1 MITVIINL
9 KIISKM
15 TSASFDWEKDTWEV
29 IKLLLTRDDYLIRH
43 QLESFNDFKDR
54 LLADI
59 IQQYNPIKLNYL
71 QQPNGQFQYSI
82 ELRFGDIHLAPAS
95 IHENNGSLKVMLPNE
110 ARKRSFTYSAN
121 QYVDLYIKTMVL
133 VEGNTYE
140 IEEKCLKKI
149 QFGKIP
155 IMLHSNHLC
164 ILSKKDNQ
172 TLKDFEECIYDRG
185 GYFIVNGSEK
195 VLVSQER
202 KWENKVY
209 CFKSG
214 KSQNKYSHTAEISS
228 IAHDEFY
235 NPKTNQ
241 VKLTSKIGINGKT
254 IKVSLPNIRHDVP
267 LFIFYRLLGIE
278 SDKSILEYIL
288 SDIDCNEST
297 EFLNLIK
304 PSLEEANQYMN
315 RDACV
320 DYVIK
325 YIQQVNIKDK
335 TDKLDR
341 SRKLQ
346 LLDDILHND
355 FLPHM
360 GTNLKMKA
368 FFLGYMTKKMLSVYL
383 NKISYD
389 DRDSYLNKKLD
400 TPGILMGNLYKL
412 YFNKMIKEIKTQM
425 NKEFNNGSWKANNH
439 FHDIINMNN
448 IYKIIKNITIER
460 GMKYGLATGNW
471 GIRNMQSKQ
480 GIAQVLSRLT
490 YNSTLSH
497 LRRINTPIEK
507 SGKVLGPRKLH
518 STQWGL
524 VCVSPDTLVLK
535 DDGSQIMIQSLLKE
549 GVGNNNIIVV
559 DEKNRRSS
567 SSGIVAFQKFD
578 VKQFGKRVLKLTT
591 DTGRT
596 IIASEDHQFVS
607 DSKFIACGEFS
618 VGDKV
623 LIRPTPY
630 KLSNNL
636 QPHLNELLSSLES
649 IQYSQYDNYYKYSLI
664 KSEYVRY
671 CINNNKKADFVSCDF
686 KNYMN
691 ETNTDLDTGTLYC
704 KITDI
709 SEISYEDCPIV
720 MDLTTVSDVHTFVSN
735 GFVTHNCPAETPE
748 GHAVGCVKNMALTT
762 AISIYSSPVSV
773 FMELE
778 NLKTIRLEDSR
789 PDDIYNK
796 TKIFVN
802 GSWWGVH
809 TNPNQVV
816 KYLRSLRRMG
826 LLHPYTSIS
835 WRIDQNNVEIWTDAG
850 RFLQPLYIV
859 DNNEFRMNNCLIQ
872 MVKDKLLDFENLL
885 NGSLPQKINMDSPF
899 DITSSP
905 GMTEGV
911 IEYLDVLEKDN
922 SLIAMTADEL
932 HLKDTNGYIRNYT
945 HCEIH
950 PSLILGVLASIIPFS
965 DHNQSPRNIYQAAMG
980 KQAMGVYCTNFN
992 KRFDT
997 LAHVLHYPQNPLVN
1011 SRLINYLPSSHLPS
1025 GINAVVAI
1033 ACYSGFNQDDSTM
1046 FNQSAIDRG
1055 LFHSTFYRSYKDE
1068 EKKYQNTGEEEK
1080 FCKPNPKITKS
1091 LKVANYEKLA
1101 VNGFVPENV
1110 RVDEDDVIIGKVIP
1124 MKNKQGQTIYKDN
1137 STSLRPNENGYID
1150 KILISRNGDGYKF
1163 AKVRVRSIRI
1173 PTIGDKHA
1181 SRSAQKG
1188 VIGMVYRQE
1197 DMPFTKNGIVP
1208 DIIMNPHAI
1217 PSRMTIGQLIECVMG
1232 KTCCLLGRYGD
1243 ATPFSKFAD
1252 KNLKNLMDTLQSLG
1266 FERAGNEILYNGRTG
1281 EQLSTEIFIG
1291 PTYYQRLKHMVD
1303 DKTHSRATGPSVT
1316 LTRQPAEG
1324 RSRDGGL
1331 RIGEMERD
1339 VFLAHGTM
1347 AFCKEILLDK
1357 SDHFKAFVCRKCGNF
1372 GVVNPANK
1380 KYECRGCNNLTS
1392 FTEIRLPYACKLFLQ
1407 ELNTMSI
1414 APRMITK

>member
-1 MITVIINL
+1 
-9 KIISKM
+9 M
-15 TSASFDWEKDTWEV
+15 TSATSFDWEKDTWEV

-95 IHENNGSLKVMLPNE
+95 IHENNGSLKIMVPNE

-149 QFGKIP
+149 QLGKIP

-172 TLKDFEECIYDRG
+172 TLKDFEECIFDRG

-214 KSQNKYSHTAEISS
+214 KSQNKFSHIAEISS
-228 IAHDEFY
+228 IAHDDFY

-267 LFIFYRLLGIE
+267 LFIFFRLLGVE
-278 SDKSILEYIL
+278 NDKSILEYIL
-288 SDIDCNEST
+288 NDIDASESA

-304 PSLEEANQYMN
+304 PSLEEANEYIS
-315 RDACV
+315 RDDCV

-325 YIQQVNIKDK
+325 YIQQINIKDK

-341 SRKLQ
+341 SRKLHM
-346 LLDDILHND
+346 LEDILLYD

-368 FFLGYMTKKMLSVYL
+368 YFLGYMTKKLLSVYL
-383 NKISYD
+383 NKLQYD

-412 YFNKMIKEIKTQM
+412 YFNKMVKEIKTQL
-425 NKEFNNGSWKANNH
+425 NKEFNNGSWKANNQ
-439 FHDIINMNN
+439 FHDIINMSN

-460 GMKYGLATGNW
+460 GLKYGLSTGNW

-497 LRRINTPIEK
+497 LRRVNTPIEK

-535 DDGSQIMIQSLLKE
+535 DDGTQATIQSLLTD
-549 GVGNNNIIVV
+549 GVGKNNIIVV
-559 DEKNRRSS
+559 NEKHRNSE
-567 SSGIVAFQKFD
+567 SSGIVDFQLFD
-578 VKQFGKRVLKLTT
+578 VKQFGKKVLRLKT

-596 IIASEDHQFVS
+596 IIASEDHQFVCNGE
-607 DSKFIACGEFS
+607 FVACGELS
-618 VGDKV
+618 IGEKV
-623 LIRPTPY
+623 LVKPTPMEI
-630 KLSNNL
+630 SEHS
-636 QPHLNELLSSLES
+636 PSHLTELLHNLES
-649 IQYSQYDNYYKYSLI
+649 IKYIAGDNYYNSSLI
-664 KSEYVRY
+664 KSEYLRY
-671 CINNNKKADFVSCDF
+671 CIYTKCAVDLISQGYKNYVEQTNADF
-686 KNYMN
+686 
-691 ETNTDLDTGTLYC
+691 LTGTLYS
-704 KITDI
+704 KIVEI
-709 SEISYEDCPIV
+709 SEVSYEECPIV
-720 MDLTTVSDVHTFVSN
+720 MDLTTESDVHTFVSN

-748 GHAVGCVKNMALTT
+748 GHAVGCVKNMALTM
-762 AISIYSSPVSV
+762 AVSIYSSPLTV
-773 FMELE
+773 FMELD
-778 NLKTIRLEDSR
+778 NLNTKHLDECE

-802 GSWWGVH
+802 GTWFGVH
-809 TNPNQVV
+809 TNPNQVI
-816 KYLRSLRRMG
+816 KYMRSLRRMG
-826 LLHPYTSIS
+826 ILHPYTSIS
-835 WRIDQNNVEIWTDAG
+835 WRIDQNILEIWTDAG

-859 DNNEFRMNNCLIQ
+859 ENNEFRMNNFIIQ
-872 MVKDKLLDFENLL
+872 LVKDKRLDFENLI
-885 NGSLPQKINMDSPF
+885 NGSLPQKINLENSF
-899 DITSSP
+899 KTHETFTSNVMS
-905 GMTEGV
+905 EGV

-922 SLIAMTADEL
+922 SLIAMTSDEL
-932 HLKDTNGYIRNYT
+932 HTKDPNGYIRNYT

-997 LAHVLHYPQNPLVN
+997 LAHVLHYPQKPLVN

-1080 FCKPNPKITKS
+1080 FCKPNPKLTKS

-1101 VNGFVPENV
+1101 VNGFAPENV

-1197 DMPFTKNGIVP
+1197 DMPFSKSGVVP

-1217 PSRMTIGQLIECVMG
+1217 PSRMTIGQLIECIMG

-1252 KNLKNLMDTLQSLG
+1252 KNLKNLMDILQSLG
-1266 FERAGNEILYNGRTG
+1266 FERAGNEVLYNGRTG

-1303 DKTHSRATGPSVT
+1303 DKTHSRPTGPSVT

-1331 RIGEMERD
+1331 RCGEMERD
-1339 VFLAHGTM
+1339 CFLAHGVSG
-1347 AFCKEILLDK
+1347 FCKEILLDK
-1357 SDHFKAFVCRKCGNF
+1357 SDHFKAYVCRKCGNF
-1372 GVVNPANK
+1372 GVVNPMNK

>member
-1 MITVIINL
+1 MIL
-9 KIISKM
+9 CISSIKSKKM
-15 TSASFDWEKDTWEV
+15 TSTAFDWNNDTWEV
-29 IKLLLTRDDYLIRH
+29 IKLLLTRDDYLIKH
-43 QLESFNDFKDR
+43 QLDSFNDFKDR
-54 LLADI
+54 LLSEI
-59 IQQYNPIKLNYL
+59 IQQYNPIKLNYM

-82 ELRFGDIHLAPAS
+82 EIRFGDIHLSPAA

-121 QYVDLYIKTMVL
+121 QYVDLYVKTMVL
-133 VEGNTYE
+133 IEGNTYE

-149 QFGKIP
+149 QLGKIP

-164 ILSKKDNQ
+164 VLSNKDNQ
-172 TLKDFEECIYDRG
+172 TLKDLEECIYDRG

-209 CFKSG
+209 CFKNG
-214 KSQNKYSHTAEISS
+214 KSQNKYSHMAEISS
-228 IAHDEFY
+228 IAHDDFY

-241 VKLTSKIGINGKT
+241 VKITSKIGVSGKT
-254 IKVSLPNIRHDVP
+254 IKVSVPNIRHDVP
-267 LFIFYRLLGIE
+267 LFVFFRLLGIE
-278 SDKSILEYIL
+278 SDKEILEFIV
-288 SDIDCNEST
+288 SDLESNENCDY
-297 EFLNLIK
+297 LNVLK
-304 PSLEEANQYMN
+304 LSLEEANKYMS
-315 RDACV
+315 RDDCV

-325 YIQQVNIKDK
+325 YIQQVSIKDK
-335 TDKLDR
+335 MDKLDR
-341 SRKLQ
+341 TRKLQ
-346 LLDDILHND
+346 LLDEILLKD

-360 GTNLKMKA
+360 GTDLKMKA
-368 FFLGYMTKKMLSVYL
+368 HFLGYMTHKMLSVYL
-383 NKISYD
+383 NKLGFD

-412 YFNKMIKEIKTQM
+412 YFNKMVKEIKTQL
-425 NKEFNNGSWKANNH
+425 NKEFNNGSWKANNQ
-439 FHDIINMNN
+439 FHDIININN
-448 IYKIIKNITIER
+448 VYKIIKNITIER
-460 GMKYGLATGNW
+460 GLKYGLSTGNW

-524 VCVSPDTLVLK
+524 VCVSPDTLVLLANGAQK
-535 DDGSQIMIQSLLKE
+535 TIRSLLE
-549 GVGNNNIIVV
+549 GGVQGGEQIVAV
-559 DEKNRRSS
+559 DPKKHRADI
-567 SSGIVAFQKFD
+567 SGISAFQQFD
-578 VKQFGKRVLKLTT
+578 VREFGKKVFEITT
-591 DTGRT
+591 DTGRS
-596 IIASEDHQFVS
+596 IWASEDHLFVRNG
-607 DSKFIACGEFS
+607 DFVACGDLNL
-618 VGDKV
+618 GDGV
-623 LIRPTPY
+623 LIRPTPIGLKPRRNTPSY
-630 KLSNNL
+630 LL
-636 QPHLNELLSSLES
+636 ELLLTLES
-649 IQYSQYDNYYKYSLI
+649 VSGGLDDNFYNYSLI
-664 KSEYVRY
+664 KSEFVRF
-671 CINNNKKADFVSCDF
+671 CIHNDSIVEFDSGFKQYQMETRADLSSG
-686 KNYMN
+686 
-691 ETNTDLDTGTLYC
+691 LLYS
-704 KITDI
+704 KITGI
-709 SEISYEDCPIV
+709 TEISWDACPVV
-720 MDLTTVSDVHTFVSN
+720 MDLTTVSDIHTFVSN
-735 GFVTHNCPAETPE
+735 GFITHNCPAETPE

-762 AISIYSSPVSV
+762 AISIYSSPLSI
-773 FMELE
+773 FMELD
-778 NLKTIRLEDSR
+778 NLRTKRLVDCK
-789 PDDIYNK
+789 PDDINNK
-796 TKIFVN
+796 TKVFVN
-802 GSWWGVH
+802 GTWYGVH
-809 TNPNQVV
+809 STPNLIVR
-816 KYLRSLRRMG
+816 YLRSVRRMG
-826 LLHPYTSIS
+826 IIHPHTSIS
-835 WRIDQNNVEIWTDAG
+835 WRIDQNIVEIWTDAG

-859 DNNEFRMNNCLIQ
+859 DQNKFRMNNQIINRI
-872 MVKDKLLDFENLL
+872 KNKELDFENLI
-885 NGSLPQKINMDSPF
+885 NGSLSSKINMEEGIKSEK
-899 DITSSP
+899 IK
-905 GMTEGV
+905 MNEGV
-911 IEYLDVLEKDN
+911 IEYIDVLEKDN
-922 SLIAMTADEL
+922 CLIAMTVDDL
-932 HLKDTNGYIRNYT
+932 LTKDTNGYIRNYT

-992 KRFDT
+992 NRFDT
-997 LAHVLHYPQNPLVN
+997 LAHVLHYPQKPLVN

-1025 GINAVVAI
+1025 GINAIVAI

-1080 FCKPNPKITKS
+1080 FCKPNIKLTKS
-1091 LKVANYEKLA
+1091 LKVANYDKLA
-1101 VNGFVPENV
+1101 ANGFIPENV

-1124 MKNKQGQTIYKDN
+1124 MKNKQGQTIFKDN

-1197 DMPFTKNGIVP
+1197 DMPFSKNGIVP

-1252 KNLKNLMDTLQSLG
+1252 RNLKNLMDTLQCLG

-1303 DKTHSRATGPSVT
+1303 DKTHSRPTGPSVT

-1372 GVVNPANK
+1372 AVVNPANK

>member
-1 MITVIINL
+1 
-9 KIISKM
+9 M
-15 TSASFDWEKDTWEV
+15 TTTSFDWEKDTWEV
-29 IKLLLTRDDYLIRH
+29 IKLLLTRDDYLIKH
-43 QLESFNDFKDR
+43 QLDSFNDFKDR
-54 LLADI
+54 LLANI
-59 IQQYNPIKLNYL
+59 IQHYNPIKLNYL

-133 VEGNTYE
+133 VEGTTYE

-164 ILSKKDNQ
+164 VLSKKDNQ

-209 CFKSG
+209 CFKSS

-228 IAHDEFY
+228 IGHDDFY

-278 SDKSILEYIL
+278 SDKAILEYIL
-288 SDIDCNEST
+288 NDIECGESE

-304 PSLEEANQYMN
+304 PSLEEANQYIT
-315 RDACV
+315 REACV

-360 GTNLKMKA
+360 GKNLKMKSY
-368 FFLGYMTKKMLSVYL
+368 FLGYMTKKMLSVYL
-383 NKISYD
+383 KKLPYD

-412 YFNKMIKEIKTQM
+412 YFNKLIKEIKTQL
-425 NKEFNNGSWKANNH
+425 NKEFNNGSWKANNQ
-439 FHDIINMNN
+439 FHDIINMSN
-448 IYKIIKNITIER
+448 IYKIVKNITIER
-460 GMKYGLATGNW
+460 GLKYGLSTGNW

-524 VCVSPDTLVLK
+524 VC
-535 DDGSQIMIQSLLKE
+535 
-549 GVGNNNIIVV
+549 
-559 DEKNRRSS
+559 
-567 SSGIVAFQKFD
+567 
-578 VKQFGKRVLKLTT
+578 
-591 DTGRT
+591 
-596 IIASEDHQFVS
+596 
-607 DSKFIACGEFS
+607 
-618 VGDKV
+618 
-623 LIRPTPY
+623 
-630 KLSNNL
+630 
-636 QPHLNELLSSLES
+636 
-649 IQYSQYDNYYKYSLI
+649 
-664 KSEYVRY
+664 
-671 CINNNKKADFVSCDF
+671 
-686 KNYMN
+686 
-691 ETNTDLDTGTLYC
+691 
-704 KITDI
+704 
-709 SEISYEDCPIV
+709 
-720 MDLTTVSDVHTFVSN
+720 
-735 GFVTHNCPAETPE
+735 PAETPE

-762 AISIYSSPVSV
+762 SISIYSSPVSV
-773 FMELE
+773 YVELE
-778 NLKTIRLEDSR
+778 NLKTLRLEECQ

-802 GSWWGVH
+802 GTWWGVH
-809 TNPNQVV
+809 TNPNQVI

-835 WRIDQNNVEIWTDAG
+835 WRIDQNVVEIWTDAG

-859 DNNEFRMNNCLIQ
+859 DNNEFRITNHLIQ
-872 MVKDKLLDFENLL
+872 MVKDKRLDFENLL
-885 NGSLPQKINMDSPF
+885 NGSLPPKINLDFPEEIINVPNLS
-899 DITSSP
+899 
-905 GMTEGV
+905 EGV
-911 IEYLDVLEKDN
+911 IEYIDVLEKDN

-932 HLKDTNGYIRNYT
+932 HTKDANGYIRNYT

-980 KQAMGVYCTNFN
+980 KQAMGVYCTNFS

-1080 FCKPNPKITKS
+1080 FCKPNPKLTKS
-1091 LKVANYEKLA
+1091 LKVANYEKLG
-1101 VNGFVPENV
+1101 VNGFVPENI

-1197 DMPFTKNGIVP
+1197 DMPFTRNGIVP

-1217 PSRMTIGQLIECVMG
+1217 PSRMTIGQLIECIMG

-1303 DKTHSRATGPSVT
+1303 DKTHSRPTGPSVT

-1331 RIGEMERD
+1331 RCGEMERD
-1339 VFLAHGTM
+1339 CFLAHGT
-1347 AFCKEILLDK
+1347 AGFCKEILLDK

-1372 GVVNPANK
+1372 AIVNPASK

-1392 FTEIRLPYACKLFLQ
+1392 FTEVRLPYACKLFLQ

>member
-1 MITVIINL
+1 
-9 KIISKM
+9 M

-29 IKLLLTRDDYLIRH
+29 IKLLLTRDDYLIKH

-59 IQQYNPIKLNYL
+59 IQQYNPIKLNYH

-95 IHENNGSLKVMLPNE
+95 IHENNGSLKIMLPNE

-121 QYVDLYIKTMVL
+121 QYVDLYVKTMVL
-133 VEGNTYE
+133 IEGNTYE

-149 QFGKIP
+149 QLGKIP

-164 ILSKKDNQ
+164 VLSKKDNQ

-209 CFKSG
+209 CFKTS

-228 IAHDEFY
+228 IAHDDFY

-241 VKLTSKIGINGKT
+241 VKLTSKIGVSGKT

-278 SDKSILEYIL
+278 SDKAILEYIL
-288 SDIDCNEST
+288 HDIEASESE

-315 RDACV
+315 REDCV

-346 LLDDILHND
+346 LLEEILQWD

-368 FFLGYMTKKMLSVYL
+368 YFLGYMTKKLLSVYL
-383 NKISYD
+383 NKIPYD

-412 YFNKMIKEIKTQM
+412 YFNKLVKEIKTQL
-425 NKEFNNGSWKANNH
+425 NKEFNNGSWKANNQ
-439 FHDIINMNN
+439 FHDIINMSN

-460 GMKYGLATGNW
+460 GMKYGLSTGNW

-497 LRRINTPIEK
+497 MRRVNTPIEK

-524 VCVSPDTLVLK
+524 V
-535 DDGSQIMIQSLLKE
+535 
-549 GVGNNNIIVV
+549 
-559 DEKNRRSS
+559 
-567 SSGIVAFQKFD
+567 
-578 VKQFGKRVLKLTT
+578 
-591 DTGRT
+591 
-596 IIASEDHQFVS
+596 
-607 DSKFIACGEFS
+607 
-618 VGDKV
+618 
-623 LIRPTPY
+623 
-630 KLSNNL
+630 
-636 QPHLNELLSSLES
+636 
-649 IQYSQYDNYYKYSLI
+649 
-664 KSEYVRY
+664 
-671 CINNNKKADFVSCDF
+671 
-686 KNYMN
+686 
-691 ETNTDLDTGTLYC
+691 
-704 KITDI
+704 
-709 SEISYEDCPIV
+709 
-720 MDLTTVSDVHTFVSN
+720 
-735 GFVTHNCPAETPE
+735 CPAETPE

-773 FMELE
+773 FMELD
-778 NLKTIRLEDSR
+778 NLKTLHLEDCQ

-802 GSWWGVH
+802 GTWFGVH
-809 TNPNQVV
+809 TNPNQVI

-826 LLHPYTSIS
+826 LLHPYTSVS
-835 WRIDQNNVEIWTDAG
+835 WRIEQNIVEIWTDAG

-859 DNNEFRMNNCLIQ
+859 DNNEFRMNNSIIQ
-872 MVKDKLLDFENLL
+872 MVKEKRLDFENLI
-885 NGSLPQKINMDSPF
+885 NGSLQQKINLENSMNTLDTINEPLMS
-899 DITSSP
+899 
-905 GMTEGV
+905 EGV
-911 IEYLDVLEKDN
+911 IEYIDVLEKDN

-932 HLKDTNGYIRNYT
+932 HTKDANGYIRNYT

-997 LAHVLHYPQNPLVN
+997 LAHVLHYPQKPLVN

-1033 ACYSGFNQDDSTM
+1033 ASYSGFNQDDSTM

-1080 FCKPNPKITKS
+1080 FCKPNPKLTKS

-1101 VNGFVPENV
+1101 VNGFVPENM

-1124 MKNKQGQTIYKDN
+1124 MKNKQGLTIYKDN

-1281 EQLSTEIFIG
+1281 EQLSTEVFIG

-1303 DKTHSRATGPSVT
+1303 DKTHSRPTGPSVT

-1331 RIGEMERD
+1331 RCGEMERD
-1339 VFLAHGTM
+1339 CFLAHG
-1347 AFCKEILLDK
+1347 AASFCKEILLDK

-1372 GVVNPANK
+1372 AVVNPVNK

>member
-1 MITVIINL
+1 
-9 KIISKM
+9 M
-15 TSASFDWEKDTWEV
+15 TSGSFDWEKDTWEV
-29 IKLLLTRDDYLIRH
+29 IKLLLTRDDYLIKH
-43 QLESFNDFKDR
+43 QLDSFNDFKDR
-54 LLADI
+54 LLSDI

-228 IAHDEFY
+228 IAHNEFY

-278 SDKSILEYIL
+278 SDKAILEFIL
-288 SDIDCNEST
+288 NDIDCNESE

-360 GTNLKMKA
+360 GRNLKMKA
-368 FFLGYMTKKMLSVYL
+368 YFLGYMTKKMLSVYL
-383 NKISYD
+383 TKIPYD

-412 YFNKMIKEIKTQM
+412 YFNKLIKEIKTQM

-460 GMKYGLATGNW
+460 GLKYGLSTGNW

-497 LRRINTPIEK
+497 LRRVNTPIEK

-524 VCVSPDTLVLK
+524 V
-535 DDGSQIMIQSLLKE
+535 
-549 GVGNNNIIVV
+549 
-559 DEKNRRSS
+559 
-567 SSGIVAFQKFD
+567 
-578 VKQFGKRVLKLTT
+578 
-591 DTGRT
+591 
-596 IIASEDHQFVS
+596 
-607 DSKFIACGEFS
+607 
-618 VGDKV
+618 
-623 LIRPTPY
+623 
-630 KLSNNL
+630 
-636 QPHLNELLSSLES
+636 
-649 IQYSQYDNYYKYSLI
+649 
-664 KSEYVRY
+664 
-671 CINNNKKADFVSCDF
+671 
-686 KNYMN
+686 
-691 ETNTDLDTGTLYC
+691 
-704 KITDI
+704 
-709 SEISYEDCPIV
+709 
-720 MDLTTVSDVHTFVSN
+720 
-735 GFVTHNCPAETPE
+735 CPAETPE

-773 FMELE
+773 FIELE
-778 NLKTIRLEDSR
+778 NLKTMRLEDCQ

-802 GSWWGVH
+802 GTWWGVH
-809 TNPNQVV
+809 TNPNQVI
-816 KYLRSLRRMG
+816 KYMRSLRRMG

-835 WRIDQNNVEIWTDAG
+835 WRIDQNIVEIWTDAG

-859 DNNEFRMNNCLIQ
+859 DNNEFRMNNNLIQ
-872 MVKDKLLDFENLL
+872 MVKDKRLDFENLI
-885 NGSLPQKINMDSPF
+885 NGTLPPKINMDNPN
-899 DITSSP
+899 DIISSP
-905 GMTEGV
+905 SMTEGV

-1025 GINAVVAI
+1025 GINAIVAI

-1080 FCKPNPKITKS
+1080 FCKPNPKLTKS

-1252 KNLKNLMDTLQSLG
+1252 KNLKNLMDTLQSVG

-1303 DKTHSRATGPSVT
+1303 DKTHSRPTGPSVT

-1347 AFCKEILLDK
+1347 GFCKEILLDK

-1372 GVVNPANK
+1372 AVVNPANK

>member
-1 MITVIINL
+1 
-9 KIISKM
+9 M

-29 IKLLLTRDDYLIRH
+29 IKLLLTRDDYLIKH

-59 IQQYNPIKLNYL
+59 IQQYNPIKLNYH

-95 IHENNGSLKVMLPNE
+95 IHENNGSLKIMLPNE

-121 QYVDLYIKTMVL
+121 QYVDLYVKTMVL
-133 VEGNTYE
+133 IEGNTYE

-149 QFGKIP
+149 QLGKIP

-164 ILSKKDNQ
+164 VLSKKDNQ

-209 CFKSG
+209 CFKTS

-228 IAHDEFY
+228 IAHDDFY

-241 VKLTSKIGINGKT
+241 VKLTSKIGVSGKT

-278 SDKSILEYIL
+278 SDKAILEYIL
-288 SDIDCNEST
+288 HDIEASESE

-315 RDACV
+315 REDCV

-346 LLDDILHND
+346 LLEEILQWD

-368 FFLGYMTKKMLSVYL
+368 YFLGYMTKKLLSVYL
-383 NKISYD
+383 NKIPYD

-412 YFNKMIKEIKTQM
+412 YFNKLVKEIKTQL
-425 NKEFNNGSWKANNH
+425 NKEFNNGSWKANNQ
-439 FHDIINMNN
+439 FHDIINMSN

-460 GMKYGLATGNW
+460 GMKYGLSTGNW

-497 LRRINTPIEK
+497 MRRVNTPIEK

-524 VCVSPDTLVLK
+524 VC
-535 DDGSQIMIQSLLKE
+535 
-549 GVGNNNIIVV
+549 
-559 DEKNRRSS
+559 
-567 SSGIVAFQKFD
+567 
-578 VKQFGKRVLKLTT
+578 
-591 DTGRT
+591 
-596 IIASEDHQFVS
+596 
-607 DSKFIACGEFS
+607 
-618 VGDKV
+618 
-623 LIRPTPY
+623 
-630 KLSNNL
+630 
-636 QPHLNELLSSLES
+636 
-649 IQYSQYDNYYKYSLI
+649 
-664 KSEYVRY
+664 
-671 CINNNKKADFVSCDF
+671 
-686 KNYMN
+686 
-691 ETNTDLDTGTLYC
+691 
-704 KITDI
+704 
-709 SEISYEDCPIV
+709 
-720 MDLTTVSDVHTFVSN
+720 
-735 GFVTHNCPAETPE
+735 PAETPE

-762 AISIYSSPVSV
+762 AISVYSSPVSV
-773 FMELE
+773 FMELD
-778 NLKTIRLEDSR
+778 NLKTLHLEDCQ

-802 GSWWGVH
+802 GTWFGVH
-809 TNPNQVV
+809 TNPNQVI

-826 LLHPYTSIS
+826 LLHPYTSVS
-835 WRIDQNNVEIWTDAG
+835 WRIEQNIVEIWTDAG

-859 DNNEFRMNNCLIQ
+859 DNNEFRMNNSIIQ
-872 MVKDKLLDFENLL
+872 MVKEKRLDFENLI
-885 NGSLPQKINMDSPF
+885 NGSLQQKINLENSMNTLDTINEPLMS
-899 DITSSP
+899 
-905 GMTEGV
+905 EGV
-911 IEYLDVLEKDN
+911 IEYIDVLEKDN

-932 HLKDTNGYIRNYT
+932 HTKDANGYIRNYT

-997 LAHVLHYPQNPLVN
+997 LAHVLHYPQKPLVN

-1033 ACYSGFNQDDSTM
+1033 ASYSGFNQDDSTM

-1080 FCKPNPKITKS
+1080 FCKPNPKLTKS

-1101 VNGFVPENV
+1101 VNGFVPENM

-1124 MKNKQGQTIYKDN
+1124 MKNKQGLTIYKDN

-1281 EQLSTEIFIG
+1281 EQLSTEVFIG

-1303 DKTHSRATGPSVT
+1303 DKTHSRPTGPSVT

-1331 RIGEMERD
+1331 RCGEMERD
-1339 VFLAHGTM
+1339 CFLAHG
-1347 AFCKEILLDK
+1347 AASFCKEILLDK

-1372 GVVNPANK
+1372 AVVNPVNK

>member
-1 MITVIINL
+1 
-9 KIISKM
+9 M
-15 TSASFDWEKDTWEV
+15 TTTSFDWEKDTWEV
-29 IKLLLTRDDYLIRH
+29 IKLLLTRDDYLIKH
-43 QLESFNDFKDR
+43 QLDSFNDFKDR
-54 LLADI
+54 LLANI
-59 IQQYNPIKLNYL
+59 IQHYNPIKLNYL

-133 VEGNTYE
+133 VEGTTYE

-164 ILSKKDNQ
+164 VLSKKDNQ

-209 CFKSG
+209 CFKSS

-228 IAHDEFY
+228 IGHDDFY

-278 SDKSILEYIL
+278 SDKAILEYIL
-288 SDIDCNEST
+288 NDIECGESE

-304 PSLEEANQYMN
+304 PSLEEANGYIT
-315 RDACV
+315 REACV

-360 GTNLKMKA
+360 GKNLKMKSY
-368 FFLGYMTKKMLSVYL
+368 FLGYMTKKMLSVYL
-383 NKISYD
+383 KKLPYD

-412 YFNKMIKEIKTQM
+412 YFNKLIKEIKTQL
-425 NKEFNNGSWKANNH
+425 NKEFNNGSWKANNQ
-439 FHDIINMNN
+439 FHDIINMSN
-448 IYKIIKNITIER
+448 IYKIVKNITIER
-460 GMKYGLATGNW
+460 GLKYGLSTGNW

-524 VCVSPDTLVLK
+524 VC
-535 DDGSQIMIQSLLKE
+535 
-549 GVGNNNIIVV
+549 
-559 DEKNRRSS
+559 
-567 SSGIVAFQKFD
+567 
-578 VKQFGKRVLKLTT
+578 
-591 DTGRT
+591 
-596 IIASEDHQFVS
+596 
-607 DSKFIACGEFS
+607 
-618 VGDKV
+618 
-623 LIRPTPY
+623 
-630 KLSNNL
+630 
-636 QPHLNELLSSLES
+636 
-649 IQYSQYDNYYKYSLI
+649 
-664 KSEYVRY
+664 
-671 CINNNKKADFVSCDF
+671 
-686 KNYMN
+686 
-691 ETNTDLDTGTLYC
+691 
-704 KITDI
+704 
-709 SEISYEDCPIV
+709 
-720 MDLTTVSDVHTFVSN
+720 
-735 GFVTHNCPAETPE
+735 PAETPE

-762 AISIYSSPVSV
+762 SISIYSSPVSV
-773 FMELE
+773 YVELE
-778 NLKTIRLEDSR
+778 NLKTLRLEDCQ

-802 GSWWGVH
+802 GTWWGVH
-809 TNPNQVV
+809 TNPNQVI

-835 WRIDQNNVEIWTDAG
+835 WRIDQNVVEIWTDAG

-859 DNNEFRMNNCLIQ
+859 DNNEFRMNNHLIQ
-872 MVKDKLLDFENLL
+872 MVKDKRLDFENLL
-885 NGSLPQKINMDSPF
+885 NGSLPPKINLDFPEEIINVPNMS
-899 DITSSP
+899 
-905 GMTEGV
+905 EGV
-911 IEYLDVLEKDN
+911 IEYIDVLEKDN

-932 HLKDTNGYIRNYT
+932 HTKDANGYIRNYT

-980 KQAMGVYCTNFN
+980 KQAMGVYCTNFS

-1080 FCKPNPKITKS
+1080 FCKPNPKLTKS
-1091 LKVANYEKLA
+1091 LKVANYEKLG
-1101 VNGFVPENV
+1101 VNGFVPENI

-1197 DMPFTKNGIVP
+1197 DMPFTRNGIVP

-1217 PSRMTIGQLIECVMG
+1217 PSRMTIGQLIECIMG

-1303 DKTHSRATGPSVT
+1303 DKTHSRPTGPSVT

-1331 RIGEMERD
+1331 RCGEMERD
-1339 VFLAHGTM
+1339 CFLAHGT
-1347 AFCKEILLDK
+1347 AGFCKEILLDK

-1372 GVVNPANK
+1372 AIVNPASK

-1392 FTEIRLPYACKLFLQ
+1392 FTEVRLPYACKLFLQ

>member
-1 MITVIINL
+1 
-9 KIISKM
+9 M
-15 TSASFDWEKDTWEV
+15 TTTSFDWEKDTWEV
-29 IKLLLTRDDYLIRH
+29 IKLLLTRDDYLIKH
-43 QLESFNDFKDR
+43 QLDSFNDFKDR
-54 LLADI
+54 LLANI
-59 IQQYNPIKLNYL
+59 IQHYNPIKLNYL

-133 VEGNTYE
+133 VEGTTYE

-164 ILSKKDNQ
+164 VLSKKDNQ

-209 CFKSG
+209 CFKSS

-228 IAHDEFY
+228 IGHDDFY

-254 IKVSLPNIRHDVP
+254 IKVSLPNIRHDIP

-278 SDKSILEYIL
+278 SDKAILEYIL
-288 SDIDCNEST
+288 NDIECGESE

-304 PSLEEANQYMN
+304 PSLEEANGYIT
-315 RDACV
+315 RESCV

-360 GTNLKMKA
+360 GKNLKMKSY
-368 FFLGYMTKKMLSVYL
+368 FLGYMTKKMLSVYL
-383 NKISYD
+383 KKLPYD

-412 YFNKMIKEIKTQM
+412 YFNKLIKEIKTQL
-425 NKEFNNGSWKANNH
+425 NKEFNNGSWKANNQ
-439 FHDIINMNN
+439 FHDIINMSN
-448 IYKIIKNITIER
+448 IYKIVKNITIER
-460 GMKYGLATGNW
+460 GLKYGLSTGNW

-524 VCVSPDTLVLK
+524 VCVAPDTLVLK
-535 DDGSQIMIQSLLKE
+535 DDGSQTTIQSLVRDGLGK
-549 GVGNNNIIVV
+549 NNIIVV
-559 DEKNRRSS
+559 NEETRKSE
-567 SSGIVAFQKFD
+567 SSGIVAFQQFD
-578 VKQFGKRVLKLTT
+578 VNEFGKKVLRLKT

-596 IIASEDHQFVS
+596 IIASEDHQFVRNS
-607 DSKFIACGEFS
+607 RFIACGELR
-618 VGDKV
+618 VGESV
-623 LIRPTPY
+623 LIRPTPIGIPEHSSSHIT
-630 KLSNNL
+630 KLLRDIEAIINGPDL
-636 QPHLNELLSSLES
+636 D
-649 IQYSQYDNYYKYSLI
+649 DNYYNSSLI
-664 KSEYVRY
+664 KSEYLRY
-671 CINNNKKADFVSCDF
+671 CIYNNINGEGDLGEEYKSYLEQTNADH
-686 KNYMN
+686 
-691 ETNTDLDTGTLYC
+691 LTGTLYS
-704 KITDI
+704 KIIEI
-709 SEISYEDCPIV
+709 SEVSYDECPIV
-720 MDLTTVSDVHTFVSN
+720 MDLTTVSNVHTFVSN

-762 AISIYSSPVSV
+762 AVSIYSSPVSV
-773 FMELE
+773 YVELE
-778 NLKTIRLEDSR
+778 NLKTSRLEECQ

-802 GSWWGVH
+802 GTWWGVH
-809 TNPNQVV
+809 NNPNQVI

-835 WRIDQNNVEIWTDAG
+835 WRIDQNVVEIWTDAG

-859 DNNEFRMNNCLIQ
+859 DNNEFRMNNHLIQ
-872 MVKDKLLDFENLL
+872 MVKDKRLDFENLL
-885 NGSLPQKINMDSPF
+885 NGSLPPKINLDFPEESINVPNMS
-899 DITSSP
+899 
-905 GMTEGV
+905 EGV
-911 IEYLDVLEKDN
+911 IEYIDVLEKDN

-932 HLKDTNGYIRNYT
+932 HTTDVNGYIRNYT

-980 KQAMGVYCTNFN
+980 KQAMGVYCTNFS

-1080 FCKPNPKITKS
+1080 FCKPNPKLTKS
-1091 LKVANYEKLA
+1091 LKVANYEKLG
-1101 VNGFVPENV
+1101 VNGFVPENI

-1197 DMPFTKNGIVP
+1197 DMPFTRNGIVP

-1217 PSRMTIGQLIECVMG
+1217 PSRMTIGQLIECIMG

-1303 DKTHSRATGPSVT
+1303 DKTHSRPTGPSVT

-1347 AFCKEILLDK
+1347 GFCKEILLDK

-1372 GVVNPANK
+1372 AIVNPASK

>member
-1 MITVIINL
+1 
-9 KIISKM
+9 M
-15 TSASFDWEKDTWEV
+15 TTTSFDWEKDTWEV
-29 IKLLLTRDDYLIRH
+29 IKLLLTRDDYLIKH
-43 QLESFNDFKDR
+43 QLDSFNDFKDR
-54 LLADI
+54 LLANI
-59 IQQYNPIKLNYL
+59 IQHYNPIKLNYL

-133 VEGNTYE
+133 VEGTTYE

-164 ILSKKDNQ
+164 VLSKKDNQ

-209 CFKSG
+209 CFKSS

-228 IAHDEFY
+228 IGHDDFY

-278 SDKSILEYIL
+278 SDKAILEYIL
-288 SDIDCNEST
+288 NDIECAESE

-304 PSLEEANQYMN
+304 PSLEEANGYIT
-315 RDACV
+315 REACV

-360 GTNLKMKA
+360 GKNLKMKSY
-368 FFLGYMTKKMLSVYL
+368 FLGYMTKKMLSVYL
-383 NKISYD
+383 KKLPYD

-412 YFNKMIKEIKTQM
+412 YFNKLIKEIKTQL
-425 NKEFNNGSWKANNH
+425 NKEFNNGSWKANNQ
-439 FHDIINMNN
+439 FHDIINMSN
-448 IYKIIKNITIER
+448 IYKIVKNITIER
-460 GMKYGLATGNW
+460 GLKYGLSTGNW

-524 VCVSPDTLVLK
+524 VCVAPDTLVLK
-535 DDGSQIMIQSLLKE
+535 DDGSQTTIQSLVRDGLGK
-549 GVGNNNIIVV
+549 NNIIVV
-559 DEKNRRSS
+559 NEETRKSE
-567 SSGIVAFQKFD
+567 SSGIVAFQQFD
-578 VKQFGKRVLKLTT
+578 VNEFGKKVLRLKT

-596 IIASEDHQFVS
+596 IIASEDHQFVRN
-607 DSKFIACGEFS
+607 SKFIACGELS
-618 VGDKV
+618 VGESV
-623 LIRPTPY
+623 LIRPTPIGIPEHSSSHIT
-630 KLSNNL
+630 KLLRDIEAIINGPDL
-636 QPHLNELLSSLES
+636 D
-649 IQYSQYDNYYKYSLI
+649 DNYYNSSLI
-664 KSEYVRY
+664 KSEYLRY
-671 CINNNKKADFVSCDF
+671 CIYNNINGEGDLGEEYKSYLEQTNADH
-686 KNYMN
+686 
-691 ETNTDLDTGTLYC
+691 LTGTLYS
-704 KITDI
+704 KIIEI
-709 SEISYEDCPIV
+709 SEVSYDECPIV
-720 MDLTTVSDVHTFVSN
+720 MDLTTVSNVHTFVSN

-762 AISIYSSPVSV
+762 SISIYSSPVSV
-773 FMELE
+773 YVELE
-778 NLKTIRLEDSR
+778 NLKTLRLEECQ

-802 GSWWGVH
+802 GTWWGVH
-809 TNPNQVV
+809 TNPNQVI

-835 WRIDQNNVEIWTDAG
+835 WRIDQNVVEIWTDAG

-859 DNNEFRMNNCLIQ
+859 DNNEFRITNHLIQ
-872 MVKDKLLDFENLL
+872 MVKDKRLDFENLL
-885 NGSLPQKINMDSPF
+885 NGSLPPKINLDFPEEIINIPNLS
-899 DITSSP
+899 
-905 GMTEGV
+905 EGV
-911 IEYLDVLEKDN
+911 IEYIDVLEKDN

-932 HLKDTNGYIRNYT
+932 HTKDANGYIRNYT

-980 KQAMGVYCTNFN
+980 KQAMGVYCTNFS

-1080 FCKPNPKITKS
+1080 FCKPNPKLTKS
-1091 LKVANYEKLA
+1091 LKVANYEKLG
-1101 VNGFVPENV
+1101 VNGFVPENI

-1197 DMPFTKNGIVP
+1197 DMPFTRNGIVP

-1217 PSRMTIGQLIECVMG
+1217 PSRMTIGQLIECIMG

-1303 DKTHSRATGPSVT
+1303 DKTHSRPTGPSVT

-1331 RIGEMERD
+1331 RCGEMERD
-1339 VFLAHGTM
+1339 CFLAHGT
-1347 AFCKEILLDK
+1347 AGFCKEILLDK

-1372 GVVNPANK
+1372 AIVNPASK

-1392 FTEIRLPYACKLFLQ
+1392 FTEVRLPYACKLFLQ